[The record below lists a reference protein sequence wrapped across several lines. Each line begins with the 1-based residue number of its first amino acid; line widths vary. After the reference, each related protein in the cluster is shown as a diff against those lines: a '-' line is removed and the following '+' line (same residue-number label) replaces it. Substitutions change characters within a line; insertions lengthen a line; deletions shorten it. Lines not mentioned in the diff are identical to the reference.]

1 MIGVYEAFFT
11 ALSGDV
17 TLQTLLGGSATDK
30 KIYPITKTGPSE
42 LPAISIAVV
51 AGSSDLGLPIDRPV
65 VDVLISSLSSATEL
79 NNIGNAVD
87 EILNRERLSG
97 PNGAV
102 LHVVRKVAQR
112 DDYNPNVLEYRRV
125 IRYIVVKT

>member
-1 MIGVYEAFFT
+1 VIGVYEAFFT

-30 KIYPITKTGPSE
+30 KVYPIAYTGPSE
-42 LPAISIAVV
+42 LPAIKVAVV
-51 AGSSDLGLPIDRPV
+51 AGSSDLGLSIDRPV
-65 VDVLISSLSSATEL
+65 VDVLISSLDSASEL

-87 EILNRERLSG
+87 AILNRERLSG

-102 LHVVRKVAQR
+102 LHVVRKIAQR

>member
-1 MIGVYEAFFT
+1 VIGVYEAFFT

-30 KIYPITKTGPSE
+30 KIYPIATTGPSE
-42 LPAISIAVV
+42 LPAIQIAVV
-51 AGSSDLGLPIDRPV
+51 AGSSDLGFNIDRPV
-65 VDVLISSLSSATEL
+65 VDVLISSLNSATEL

-87 EILNRERLSG
+87 AVLNRERLSG

-102 LHVVRKVAQR
+102 LHVVRKIAQR